1 MQGGRAGVDCA
12 CEPRPD
18 GYAGVLVL
26 GPGDVV
32 SPFAF
37 PDVSFTVSDFFA

>member
-1 MQGGRAGVDCA
+1 
-12 CEPRPD
+12 
-18 GYAGVLVL
+18 VLVH

-37 PDVSFTVSDFFA
+37 PDISFTVSDFFA

>member
-1 MQGGRAGVDCA
+1 MNGAVEVYR
-12 CEPRPD
+12 EPRPD
-18 GYAGVLVL
+18 GYAGVTVHSA
-26 GPGDVV
+26 GDVA